1 MLKYIA
7 RRLLTVVPILLGLSV
22 LLFVFIHVLPGD
34 PAYAILGQRATAEQ
48 IALMHAYLG
57 LDRPLLDQYVQYLGG
72 ILHGDLGASSVNN
85 RPILQVFLQRFPA
98 TVELTAAS
106 LVFAAGAGIPLGRY
120 SGRNAGTWRDALV
133 TIVSLLGIS
142 IPIFVTGLSLQYVL
156 AVDLGVLPASGRI
169 DLRLNVPAVTNF
181 MLIDT
186 LLAGNLAAFVDA
198 VRHLVLPAV
207 SLGSIHMAVI
217 ARITRASYIEVANED
232 YVRTARAKGL
242 TEKRVDDRHIL
253 RNAWL
258 PVTTVI
264 GLAVG
269 GLLAGAVITETV
281 FTWNGVGRYVVDAI
295 KNHDYMVV
303 QSSILIFALIFLVVN
318 LIVDVVYAVL
328 DPRIRYS

>member
-1 MLKYIA
+1 LLKYIA

>member
-1 MLKYIA
+1 M
-7 RRLLTVVPILLGLSV
+7 PILLGLSV